1 MKLQDMNSTLL
12 SWFNLDSLV
21 TRPRWQRYFLALLV
35 VVLTVLVARPLAQHL
50 DLTNIVMLF
59 LLSVVFV
66 SVKLGRRP
74 AILAAFSSVSAF
86 NFFFVPPYWSLEIAN
101 IQYVITLVAMLVVAL
116 TITHFMSDFREQA
129 THAMIREQQALE
141 LYRLEKLAQENELQM
156 AAERLRSSILS
167 ALSHDIRTPLTSL
180 SGLAES
186 LQLTTNPLDVN
197 TQATLNALC
206 DQASHINSMVHN
218 LLEMARLQAGGLQ
231 FRKEWQPIDEVMG
244 TSIKLLKSALEQH
257 PVKIAMPD
265 DFPLLEFDALLMER
279 VFCNLLE
286 NAAKYSPLQSTLSI
300 HAKLLNDQ
308 AEICVCNAGKGF
320 PVDKLEQ
327 VFELFERGK
336 HESTIPGVGLGLS
349 ICRAIIEAHG
359 GSIKA
364 VNLATGGS
372 CTCFYLPLGHPPA
385 MINEDHSTGVS

>member
-1 MKLQDMNSTLL
+1 MNSALL
-12 SWFNLDSLV
+12 SWLSLDTLIS
-21 TRPRWQRYFLALLV
+21 RPRWQRYLLALL
-35 VVLTVLVARPLAQHL
+35 TVSFTILIATPLSKHL

-59 LLSVVFV
+59 LLAVVFV

-74 AILAAFSSVSAF
+74 AIFAAFFSVSAF
-86 NFFFVPPYWSLEIAN
+86 NFFFVPPHWSLEITHV
-101 IQYVITLVAMLVVAL
+101 QYLITLIVMLIVAL
-116 TITHFMSDFREQA
+116 TITHFMSGFREEAANAA
-129 THAMIREQQALE
+129 TREKQALE
-141 LYRLEKLAQENELQM
+141 LYRLEKLAQENQIQM

-186 LQLTTNPLDVN
+186 LSLTSHLD
-197 TQATLNALC
+197 TETKTTLAALR
-206 DQASHINSMVHN
+206 DQASHINNMVNN

-231 FRKEWQPIDEVMG
+231 FRKEWQPIDEVIG
-244 TSIKLLKSALEQH
+244 TSIKLLKPALEHHQLT
-257 PVKIAMPD
+257 VKIPD

-286 NAAKYSPLQSTLSI
+286 NAIKYSPPYSTLTI
-300 HAKLLNDQ
+300 QAQVLHEQ
-308 AEICVCNAGKGF
+308 AEISVCNAGEGF
-320 PVDKLEQ
+320 PEGKLDQ

-349 ICRAIIEAHG
+349 ICRAILEAHQ

-364 VNLATGGS
+364 LNLPAGGS
-372 CTCFYLPLGHPPA
+372 CTCFYLPLGNPPS
-385 MINEDHSTGVS
+385 ILTDELSVGGIVV

>member
-1 MKLQDMNSTLL
+1 MDSPLL
-12 SWFNLDSLV
+12 SWLSLDNLIS
-21 TRPRWQRYFLALLV
+21 RPRWQRYLLALLTV
-35 VVLTVLVARPLAQHL
+35 GLTIAIATPLSKHL

-59 LLSVVFV
+59 LLAVVFV

-74 AILAAFSSVSAF
+74 AIVAAFFSVLAF
-86 NFFFVPPYWSLEIAN
+86 NFFFVPPHWSLEITHV
-101 IQYVITLVAMLVVAL
+101 QYLITLIVMLIVAL
-116 TITHFMSDFREQA
+116 TITHFMSGFREEA
-129 THAMIREQQALE
+129 ANAAIREKQALE
-141 LYRLEKLAQENELQM
+141 LYRLEKLAQENQIQM

-186 LQLTTNPLDVN
+186 LSLTSSHLDN
-197 TQATLNALC
+197 DTQSTLTALR
-206 DQASHINSMVHN
+206 DQASHLNNMVNN

-231 FRKEWQPIDEVMG
+231 FRKEWQPIDEVIG
-244 TSIKLLKSALEQH
+244 TSIKLLQTALNQH
-257 PVKIAMPD
+257 RISVQIPD

-286 NAAKYSPLQSTLSI
+286 NAAKYSPPHSELRICAQ
-300 HAKLLNDQ
+300 LLADQ
-308 AEICVCNAGKGF
+308 AEISICNAGEGF
-320 PVDKLEQ
+320 PEGKLDQ

-349 ICRAIIEAHG
+349 ICRAILEAHQ

-364 VNLATGGS
+364 INLPTGGS
-372 CTCFYLPLGHPPA
+372 CTCFYLPLGNPPSILTDELSA
-385 MINEDHSTGVS
+385 GVMEI